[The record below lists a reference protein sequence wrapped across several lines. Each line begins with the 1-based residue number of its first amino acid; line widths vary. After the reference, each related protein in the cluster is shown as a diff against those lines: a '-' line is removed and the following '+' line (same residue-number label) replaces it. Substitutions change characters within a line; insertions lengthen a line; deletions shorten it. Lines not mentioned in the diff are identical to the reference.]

1 MDVVGRSCVHVF
13 FTDARELLPD
23 GSSGYSGQFSLLRAN
38 ADDRISFVDDPGL
51 SDRRG
56 WPEKLPLAEDLVPA
70 ALEDDDDRSPSPI
83 ED

>member
-1 MDVVGRSCVHVF
+1 MVGRSCAHIF
-13 FTDARELLPD
+13 FTDARELLPA
-23 GSSGYSGQFSLLRAN
+23 GSSGYSGQFSRLRAK
-38 ADDRISFVDDPGL
+38 ADDRISFVDEPGL

-56 WPEKLPLAEDLVPA
+56 WPEELPLVGESVPA